1 MEQRN
6 NTFTLLALIF
16 GSLTFLSFV
25 TVIFPFFFGSL
36 AVIFAILSKGGS
48 FKMNSLAKIAV
59 TLSLSGMVLVTAFAG
74 STAYMLI
81 TDEDYRAEVNAEFE
95 RINGI
100 TMEEYADMLEEIY
113 KTGEVPE
120 EWLEQ
125 LERMEY

>member
-1 MEQRN
+1 
-6 NTFTLLALIF
+6 
-16 GSLTFLSFV
+16 
-25 TVIFPFFFGSL
+25 
-36 AVIFAILSKGGS
+36 
-48 FKMNSLAKIAV
+48 MNSLAKIAV

-74 STAYMLI
+74 STAYLLI

-125 LERMEY
+125 LERMGY